1 MSTWKSLLHAKDIS
15 ILSYSRSIPRNY
27 NKRVVLDH
35 IRFTHGGIS
44 RAELARRMDISRAAV
59 SGIVSDLMAMNL
71 LQEAQVSTA
80 SIGRRPYMLEIN
92 PQRGLVLAIDLGIT
106 HLEILLADFSARIFA
121 SIRQEIEIQAGP
133 TDCLRV
139 IDQQVDR
146 LLTTHGMTLAQVHA
160 AVIGVPGPVMATAG
174 IVRQPPLMPGWDQ
187 FPIRAYLQDL
197 WELPVSVANDA
208 ELGALGEWAYG
219 AAQEENNLVYIKAG
233 SGIGAGLL
241 LNGQIY
247 HGESGA
253 AGEIGHITVQES
265 GLLCTCGNYGCLE
278 TIAGGN
284 AIVRRAFE
292 AAQIAQTS
300 KLAEYLS
307 AGNASARQVALAAA
321 EGDPAALQIITEAGI
336 CIGVAVASLI
346 NLINPGLVVIG
357 GGLAQIGEPLLG
369 PIRFTVQQRCLSAA
383 AESVR
388 IETAGLGSRSTS
400 MGAVAQALDIALH
413 LLMEA

>member
-1 MSTWKSLLHAKDIS
+1 MDIS
-15 ILSYSRSIPRNY
+15 ILSFPHSIPRNF
-27 NKRVVLDH
+27 NKRVVLDY
-35 IRFTHGGIS
+35 IRFANGGIS
-44 RAELARRMDISRAAV
+44 RAELARRMAISRAAV
-59 SGIVSDLMAMNL
+59 SGIVSDLMAMDL
-71 LQEAQVSTA
+71 LREAQVSTA
-80 SIGRRPYMLEIN
+80 SIGRRPFMLEIN
-92 PQRGLVLAIDLGIT
+92 PQRGYVLGIDLGIT

-121 SIRQEIEIQAGP
+121 STRLEIDIQSGP
-133 TDCLRV
+133 AACLRV

-146 LLTTHGMTLAQVHA
+146 LLSGQGMRLAQVHA
-160 AVIGVPGPVMATAG
+160 AVIGVPGPVLTTPG
-174 IVRQPPLMPGWDQ
+174 TVRQPPLMPGWDQ
-187 FPIRAYLQDL
+187 FPIRTHLQDL

-241 LNGQIY
+241 LNGRIY

-253 AGEIGHITVQES
+253 AGEIGHITVQEPGS
-265 GLLCTCGNYGCLE
+265 LCTCGNYGCLE

-284 AIVRRAFE
+284 AILRRAFE
-292 AAQIAQTS
+292 AARIAPDS

-307 AGNASARQVALAAA
+307 AGNASALQVAQAAA
-321 EGDPAALQIITEAGI
+321 EGDPAALQIITEAGT

-383 AESVR
+383 AETVR
-388 IETAGLGSRSTS
+388 IETAGLGLRSTS